1 MNALK
6 WLLILGGLFNLI
18 MGGIFFNNFL
28 LSGFFRFASGLEGS
42 MFGNAAVLLF
52 PGDPVHQLLIHG
64 FGAAAMILGAALL
77 YSSRDPI
84 RMLPFI
90 FIDGVGRLL
99 FGALMLTYFFRFDLM
114 HIILLFAALELAF
127 AVAYIFFS
135 WKLST

>member
-1 MNALK
+1 MKALK
-6 WLLILGGLFNLI
+6 FLLILGGVFNFV
-18 MGGIFFNNFL
+18 MGAIFFNNFL
-28 LSGFFRFASGLEGS
+28 LSGFFRFASSAEDT

-64 FGAAAMILGAALL
+64 FGAAAMILGAALI

-90 FIDGVGRLL
+90 FIDGIGRLL

-114 HIILLFAALELAF
+114 HVILFFAALELVL
-127 AVAYIFFS
+127 AVSYIFFS

>member
-1 MNALK
+1 NY
-6 WLLILGGLFNLI
+6 LL
-18 MGGIFFNNFL
+18 M
-28 LSGFFRFASGLEGS
+28 GFFHFASNMEGT

-64 FGAAAMILGAALL
+64 FGAAAMILGAALI

-90 FIDGVGRLL
+90 FIDGIGRLL
-99 FGALMLTYFFRFDLM
+99 FGALMLTYVFRFDLM
-114 HIILLFAALELAF
+114 HIILFFAALELTF